1 MKQIKDLKPVLHLKK
16 DNYIYRYVLVD
27 RFQNDGKNHY
37 GFDTKQEKTTEEI
50 FALKSNRQIRR
61 KYARLCNARYS
72 EVRDAVF
79 RSHPWNCLQ
88 KRVEVSSSVTV
99 PAWGFSYQYDLPGDC
114 LRLLRILE
122 YDSDHKVEGR
132 SILSNSETMKI
143 LYISRV
149 TDPNQYD
156 ELLRETLSSAL
167 GADIAYAI
175 TSNNTTSQN
184 MITSYQEKLRDAR
197 FVDSTEGYNVN
208 PDNGMTDVVGADT
221 FINSRY

>member
-1 MKQIKDLKPVLHLKK
+1 MLD
-16 DNYIYRYVLVD
+16 
-27 RFQNDGKNHY
+27 
-37 GFDTKQEKTTEEI
+37 
-50 FALKSNRQIRR
+50 FAILDF
-61 KYARLCNARYS
+61 S

-88 KRVEVSSSVTV
+88 KRVEVSSSTTV

-184 MITSYQEKLRDAR
+184 MIASYQEKLRDAR